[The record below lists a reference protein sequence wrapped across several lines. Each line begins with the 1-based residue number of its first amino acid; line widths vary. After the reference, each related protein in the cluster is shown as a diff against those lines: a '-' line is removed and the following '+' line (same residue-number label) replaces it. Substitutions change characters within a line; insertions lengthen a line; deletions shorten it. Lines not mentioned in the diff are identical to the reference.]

1 MLFRAISAAAL
12 VSACL
17 SGCAGKPN
25 LNGASLKT
33 SFAATMPAQGPV
45 HGPVLANDPVALS
58 PVAWMHPSNPKELAG
73 RDIIVSSFA
82 DISLANK
89 EVVLSFDDGPVPG
102 KTESI
107 LATLDEFGVKATF
120 LMVGEMARSHPDI
133 AKKVVAEGHSIGS
146 HTYRHANLRSLSFD
160 QALSEIS
167 RGAKAV
173 ADATETEAAFF
184 RFPYLADTGRLRHT
198 LDSRGMII
206 MDVQVDSKDYFK
218 DTPAVVA
225 SRTMEALRH
234 RGSGIILMHDIHRR
248 TASMLPAL
256 LTQLKAEGYK
266 VVHLRYKKPAA
277 KPMLVAGI

>member
-1 MLFRAISAAAL
+1 MLLRAISAAAL
-12 VSACL
+12 VSVCL

-33 SFAATMPAQGPV
+33 SFAATMPV
-45 HGPVLANDPVALS
+45 HGPVHANDPVAMS
-58 PVAWMHPSNPKELAG
+58 PVAWMRPGSPFGLAG
-73 RDIIVSSFA
+73 RDIVVSSFS

-120 LMVGEMARSHPDI
+120 LMVGEMAKSHPDI
-133 AKKVVAEGHSIGS
+133 AKKVVADGHSIGS
-146 HTYRHANLRSLSFD
+146 HTFRHPNLRSLSFD
-160 QALSEIS
+160 QAMSEIS
-167 RGAKAV
+167 RGANAV
-173 ADATETEAAFF
+173 ATATDTDAAFF
-184 RFPYLADTGRLRHT
+184 RFPYLADTGRLRHA
-198 LDSRGMII
+198 LDSRGMVI

-218 DTPAVVA
+218 DSPAIVA
-225 SRTMEALRH
+225 SRTMDALRH
-234 RGSGIILMHDIHRR
+234 RGSGIILMHDIHKR

-266 VVHLRYKKPAA
+266 VVHLRYKKPDA
-277 KPMLVAGI
+277 KPMLMAGII

>member
-1 MLFRAISAAAL
+1 MLFRALSAAAL
-12 VSACL
+12 VSVCL
-17 SGCAGKPN
+17 TGCAGKPN
-25 LNGASLKT
+25 ANGASLKT
-33 SFAATMPAQGPV
+33 AFAATMPA
-45 HGPVLANDPVALS
+45 HGPVGANDPVALS
-58 PVAWMHPSNPKELAG
+58 PVAWMRPLNPKGLAG
-73 RDIIVSSFA
+73 RDIIVSSFS

-102 KTESI
+102 KTETI

-120 LMVGEMARSHPDI
+120 LMVGEMAKSHPDI

-160 QALSEIS
+160 QALAEVSK
-167 RGAKAV
+167 GAKAV
-173 ADATETEAAFF
+173 AAATETESPFF
-184 RFPYLADTGRLRHT
+184 RFPYLADTGRLRHS

-218 DTPAVVA
+218 DSPAIVA

-234 RGSGIILMHDIHRR
+234 RGSGIILMHDIHKR
-248 TASMLPAL
+248 TSNMLPAL

-266 VVHLRYKKPAA
+266 VVHLRYKKPVA
-277 KPMLVAGI
+277 KPMLVAGLN